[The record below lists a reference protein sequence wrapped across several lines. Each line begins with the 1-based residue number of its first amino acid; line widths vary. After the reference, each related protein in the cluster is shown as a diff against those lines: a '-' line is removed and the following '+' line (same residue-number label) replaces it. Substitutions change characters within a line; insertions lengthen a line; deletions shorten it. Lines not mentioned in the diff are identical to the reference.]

1 MNPLHTKILI
11 WLAGYGAFLVVL
23 SLLVVQFVRH
33 QTSFGKERL
42 LARTWAWFGRWHL
55 LVLLI
60 TLCGAVAGAFLY
72 PLFGSLI
79 GMDLSVGR
87 MVRYG
92 VFDGGF
98 YALIWAP
105 GISFV
110 ACLIWGK
117 RRMSSNPGEAGKALD
132 TGD

>member
-1 MNPLHTKILI
+1 MTPLSAKILT
-11 WLAGYGAFLVVL
+11 WLAGYGAFLGVLSVLVVL
-23 SLLVVQFVRH
+23 FVRH
-33 QTSFGKERL
+33 QTKLGGERL
-42 LARTWAWFGRWHL
+42 HARTWAWFGRWHL

-87 MVRYG
+87 MVRLG
-92 VFDGGF
+92 VLDGGF

-110 ACLIWGK
+110 ACIIWGK
-117 RRMSSNPGEAGKALD
+117 RRLCRNKPEAGKALD
-132 TGD
+132 SRD